1 MEPSEPLSKTRKS
14 QIPNSTDDRSP
25 HIYPYRNDII
35 SINYLISRIDD
46 ALEAQVAS
54 FSCFSN
60 FLLKRRSDLTLK
72 NHTYL
77 YKIIY
82 RGFHQKGSKPKD
94 CTRTRK
100 NNLKV
105 EFYYRNFYT
114 SWIRRQGYISRLQN
128 IN

>member
-60 FLLKRRSDLTLK
+60 FLLKRRSDLTLENHAFNRRSHINTTCYSLSITQK
-72 NHTYL
+72 NKNNTNINYKL
-77 YKIIY
+77 YK
-82 RGFHQKGSKPKD
+82 K
-94 CTRTRK
+94 
-100 NNLKV
+100 
-105 EFYYRNFYT
+105 
-114 SWIRRQGYISRLQN
+114 
-128 IN
+128 